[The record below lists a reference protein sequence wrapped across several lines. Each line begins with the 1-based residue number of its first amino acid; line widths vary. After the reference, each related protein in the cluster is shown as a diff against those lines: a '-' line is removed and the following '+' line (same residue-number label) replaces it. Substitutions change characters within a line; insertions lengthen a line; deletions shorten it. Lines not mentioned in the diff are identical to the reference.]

1 MSCGAI
7 IGGSNYYAH
16 VSVDNKPSARIY
28 HKNELKGTGTAVL
41 KLKRKDADK
50 LSFTVK
56 DDAGREQTFKYH
68 SRTFR
73 GWTFTGTVLGFTGLI
88 SGIPIPWGVGV
99 DLAAGT
105 LWKPNVNE
113 IGIVKK
119 DYKNYEYHLDFSNPN
134 KVPETPNEI
143 SANEDSVYT
152 KDGLVHAGKIIELEP
167 NDYIKIQKKDKS
179 ILTLKYD
186 DIEKITKSQVR

>member
-1 MSCGAI
+1 MS
-7 IGGSNYYAH
+7 
-16 VSVDNKPSARIY
+16 VENKPNAKIY
-28 HKNELKGTGTAVL
+28 HENQLKGTGTAVI
-41 KLKRKDADK
+41 KLKRKDANK

-56 DDAGREQTFKYH
+56 DEGGQEQIFKYQ

-73 GWTFTGTVLGFTGLI
+73 GWAFTGTVLTFTGLI

-113 IGIVKK
+113 KGIVKK
-119 DYKNYEYHLDFSNPN
+119 NYKNYEYHLDFSNLT
-134 KVPETPNEI
+134 KIIETPNEI
-143 SANEDSVYT
+143 TANDDLVYT
-152 KDGLVHAGKIIELEP
+152 KGGLVHIGKIIELEP
-167 NDYIKIQKKDKS
+167 NDYVKIQKKDKS